1 MDMEK
6 VRANRVVQGI
16 KDMIVNGEL
25 TPGARYPSERVLAQR
40 FGVSRNTVREAIQ
53 YFVMVGVASTKPGSG
68 TYLVNDTDALK
79 KMMDARQ
86 MLEKYNWTEIQQ
98 ARRVIEMG
106 IIKLA
111 AHNANREDKIR
122 LRNALQKLDEAG
134 KKVETD
140 AEINAYLNADYELH
154 EEIARITHNTI
165 LMELH
170 ASLREGILSLAEVWK
185 RFANLVDIVNPTH
198 RKIVDAIARN
208 DEEEAAAAMDEH
220 LRYMEY
226 RIELNRTTGSRTGT
240 CENPVTGTLLLA
252 SEIGPSPPLTKMRPL
267 AGFLWDYGSCS
278 DRRCTME
285 RLCSSERNS
294 CEVSTPGV
302 CRASDSRG
310 ARRRYSRGAAP
321 YCRAKAR

>member
-140 AEINAYLNADYELH
+140 ADYELH

-198 RKIVDAIARN
+198 GKIVDAIARN

-226 RIELNRTTGSRTGT
+226 RIELNRTIGS
-240 CENPVTGTLLLA
+240 
-252 SEIGPSPPLTKMRPL
+252 
-267 AGFLWDYGSCS
+267 
-278 DRRCTME
+278 
-285 RLCSSERNS
+285 
-294 CEVSTPGV
+294 
-302 CRASDSRG
+302 
-310 ARRRYSRGAAP
+310 
-321 YCRAKAR
+321 